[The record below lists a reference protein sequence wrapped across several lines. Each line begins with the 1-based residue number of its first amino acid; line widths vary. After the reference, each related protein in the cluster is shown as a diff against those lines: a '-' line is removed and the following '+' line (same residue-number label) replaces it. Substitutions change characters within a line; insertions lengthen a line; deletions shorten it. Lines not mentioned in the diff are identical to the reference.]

1 MQQVRDLGR
10 YPKENAER
18 SLAERQVAEKL
29 RRARKAKLFSPEQE
43 AELQA
48 LQPVQMK
55 AKCANHERCGSQA
68 KSHRARYC
76 AQCFRDNAAR
86 KGSLSSG
93 NSKGKGSPGNAGNVQ
108 TASVK
113 KRAGERSGVRRSA
126 KSALVV
132 KRRWLD
138 KILAGRKT
146 WEIRG
151 GPTTK
156 RGWIHFAQSGS
167 TGKLMGRARLVV
179 CHRGSR
185 SSFEQDYCHH
195 CVDSWDDVKYKK
207 PYAWVPEDAER
218 FERPFDYNHKRGAVI
233 FCGC

>member
-1 MQQVRDLGR
+1 MLLS
-10 YPKENAER
+10 P
-18 SLAERQVAEKL
+18 LA
-29 RRARKAKLFSPEQE
+29 
-43 AELQA
+43 
-48 LQPVQMK
+48 MT

-68 KSHRARYC
+68 KGPRARYC

-108 TASVK
+108 KGSVK

-132 KRRWLD
+132 KKRWLE

-151 GPTTK
+151 GPTKK
-156 RGWIHFAQSGS
+156 RGWIHLAQSGS
-167 TGKLMGRARLVV
+167 TGKLMGRGKLVDVRRL
-179 CHRGSR
+179 SR
-185 SSFEQDYCHH
+185 RSFEQNVSHH
-195 CVDSWDDVKYKK
+195 CVDSWDDVPYKT
-207 PYAWVPEDAER
+207 PYAWVLEDAER
-218 FERPFDYNHKRGAVI
+218 FERPFPYEHKKGAVI
-233 FCGC
+233 WVDA

>member
-1 MQQVRDLGR
+1 M
-10 YPKENAER
+10 PP
-18 SLAERQVAEKL
+18 S
-29 RRARKAKLFSPEQE
+29 RATRAT
-43 AELQA
+43 AA
-48 LQPVQMK
+48 MT

-68 KSHRARYC
+68 KGPRARYC

-108 TASVK
+108 KGSVK

-132 KRRWLD
+132 KKRWLD

-167 TGKLMGRARLVV
+167 TGKLMGRARLVN
-179 CHRGSR
+179 CFSISPTTHFTHDAQAAPQTPLRARLDPRHRMPRLNMSTSR
-185 SSFEQDYCHH
+185 
-195 CVDSWDDVKYKK
+195 VL
-207 PYAWVPEDAER
+207 
-218 FERPFDYNHKRGAVI
+218 
-233 FCGC
+233 